1 MIPLAEIIRQHEADY
16 RARYGQQ
23 LTPERGKALGAMQHC
38 RSTMAPHLLAACPDC
53 AERRLIPHSCGHR
66 SCPHCQ
72 HHESEQWLARQRRL
86 QVPAEYF
93 LLTFTSPGELRP
105 LAFRQARAVYAALF
119 AAAWASV
126 PTFCR
131 NDRKLKGE
139 AGAVAV
145 LHTHSRRLDL
155 HPHIH
160 LAMPAA
166 TLDPKARR
174 WRTKNGYLFNNQ
186 ALAKVF
192 RGKLLAALKQ
202 EGLTLPSQL
211 PKKWVADCK
220 SVGNGEK
227 ALVYLGRYL
236 YRGVL
241 RESDIRS
248 CENGQV
254 SFRYRDS
261 QSSEMKVR
269 TLPGADFLRLI
280 LQHVL
285 PKGFRRSR
293 NYGFPHPN
301 RKKPDCLAAPR
312 PQDRTAHAA
321 HRETPAGVSLPL
333 LRYAD
338 ADHPVA
344 DSGQRGQTTKFGADG
359 ADGRVNHGHGK
370 DGSPAGAAVAL
381 GLRMPKNPVLTA
393 RFA

>member
-1 MIPLAEIIRQHEADY
+1 MIPLAEIIRQHEAGY
-16 RARYGQQ
+16 RSRYSQQ
-23 LTPERGKALGAMQHC
+23 LTPERGKALSAMQHC

-72 HHESEQWLARQRRL
+72 HHESEQWLERQRRL

-93 LLTFTSPGELRP
+93 LLTFTLPGELRP
-105 LAFRQARAVYAALF
+105 LAFRHAKGVYAALF
-119 AAAWASV
+119 AAAWATV
-126 PTFCR
+126 QTFCR

-155 HPHIH
+155 HPHVH

-166 TLDPKARR
+166 TLDPKTRR
-174 WRTKNGYLFNNQ
+174 WRTKSGYLFNNQ

-202 EGLTLPSQL
+202 EGLTLPAQL

-241 RESDIRS
+241 RESDILS

-261 QSSEMKVR
+261 QSGEMKVR

-285 PKGFRRSR
+285 PKGFRRAR
-293 NYGFPHPN
+293 NYGFLHPN
-301 RKKPDCLAAPR
+301 RKSLIALLHIVLKIAPR
-312 PQDRTAHAA
+312 TPPIEKPRPAFLCPCCGTPMQIIRRRIPASAVRRRSAVLMAETA
-321 HRETPAGVSLPL
+321 V
-333 LRYAD
+333 
-338 ADHPVA
+338 
-344 DSGQRGQTTKFGADG
+344 
-359 ADGRVNHGHGK
+359 
-370 DGSPAGAAVAL
+370 
-381 GLRMPKNPVLTA
+381 
-393 RFA
+393 

>member
-1 MIPLAEIIRQHEADY
+1 MIRLAEIIRQHEADY
-16 RARYGQQ
+16 RSRYGWQ
-23 LTPERGKALGAMQHC
+23 LSPERGKALSAMQHC

-72 HHESEQWLARQRRL
+72 HHESEQWLKRQRHL

-93 LLTFTSPGELRP
+93 LLTFTLPGELRP
-105 LAFRQARAVYAALF
+105 LAFRQARMVYAALF
-119 AAAWASV
+119 SAAWATV
-126 PTFCR
+126 QAFCR

-155 HPHIH
+155 HPHVH

-166 TLDPKARR
+166 TLDARTRR
-174 WRTKNGYLFNNQ
+174 WRTKSGYLFNNQ

-202 EGLTLPSQL
+202 AGLTLPSQL

-220 SVGNGEK
+220 SIGNGEK

-241 RESDIRS
+241 RESDILS

-261 QSSEMKVR
+261 QSGETKVR

-285 PKGFRRSR
+285 PKGFRRAR
-293 NYGFPHPN
+293 NYGFLHPN
-301 RKKPDCLAAPR
+301 RKRLIALLHIVLRIAPR
-312 PQDRTAHAA
+312 TLPVEKPRPAFLCPCCGTPMQVIRRRIPATAV
-321 HRETPAGVSLPL
+321 RRRSSE
-333 LRYAD
+333 
-338 ADHPVA
+338 
-344 DSGQRGQTTKFGADG
+344 
-359 ADGRVNHGHGK
+359 
-370 DGSPAGAAVAL
+370 
-381 GLRMPKNPVLTA
+381 LTA
-393 RFA
+393 ETTV

>member
-1 MIPLAEIIRQHEADY
+1 MIRLAEIIRRHEADY

-23 LTPERGKALGAMQHC
+23 LTPARGQALRAMQYC

-72 HHESEQWLARQRRL
+72 HHESEQWLERQRRL

-93 LLTFTSPGELRP
+93 LLTFTLPSELRI

-119 AAAWASV
+119 AAAWSTVQA
-126 PTFCR
+126 FCR
-131 NDRKLKGE
+131 NDRQLKGE

-145 LHTHSRRLDL
+145 LHTHSRRLEL
-155 HPHIH
+155 HPHVH

-166 TLDPKARR
+166 TLDSRTRR
-174 WRTKNGYLFNNQ
+174 WRTKTGYLFNHT

-202 EGLTLPSQL
+202 EGLALPSQL

-227 ALVYLGRYL
+227 ALVYLGCYL

-241 RESDIRS
+241 RESDILA

-261 QSSEMKVR
+261 QSGEMKVR
-269 TLPGADFLRLI
+269 TESAADFLRLI

-293 NYGFPHPN
+293 NYGFLHPN
-301 RKKPDCLAAPR
+301 RK
-312 PQDRTAHAA
+312 
-321 HRETPAGVSLPL
+321 SLIAL
-333 LRYAD
+333 LHIVLR
-338 ADHPVA
+338 VA
-344 DSGQRGQTTKFGADG
+344 
-359 ADGRVNHGHGK
+359 
-370 DGSPAGAAVAL
+370 
-381 GLRMPKNPVLTA
+381 LRMPPIKIPRPAFLCPCCGTPMQVIRRRIPASAVRRRSSALMPETA
-393 RFA
+393 V

>member
-1 MIPLAEIIRQHEADY
+1 MITLAEIIRRFEADY
-16 RARYGQQ
+16 RARYGHQ
-23 LTPERGKALGAMQHC
+23 LTPERGTALRAMQYC

-72 HHESEQWLARQRRL
+72 HHEGEQWLERQRRL

-93 LLTFTSPGELRP
+93 LLTFTLPGELRP
-105 LAFRQARAVYAALF
+105 LAFRHARMVYAALF
-119 AAAWASV
+119 AAAWATV
-126 PTFCR
+126 QAFCR
-131 NDRKLKGE
+131 NDRQLKGE

-155 HPHIH
+155 HPHVH

-166 TLDPKARR
+166 TLDAKMRR
-174 WRTKNGYLFNNQ
+174 WRTKRGYLFNHQ

-202 EGLTLPSQL
+202 AGLSLPSQL
-211 PKKWVADCK
+211 PGKWVADCK

-241 RESDIRS
+241 RESDILA

-261 QSSEMKVR
+261 QSGETKVR
-269 TLPGADFLRLI
+269 TLPGAEFLRLI

-285 PKGFRRSR
+285 PKGFRRAR
-293 NYGFPHPN
+293 NFGFLHPN
-301 RKKPDCLAAPR
+301 RKTLIALLHLVLRITPR
-312 PQDRTAHAA
+312 PPLPDKPRPAFLCPCCGTPMQVIRRRIPARAVSRRSSVLIAETA
-321 HRETPAGVSLPL
+321 V
-333 LRYAD
+333 
-338 ADHPVA
+338 
-344 DSGQRGQTTKFGADG
+344 
-359 ADGRVNHGHGK
+359 
-370 DGSPAGAAVAL
+370 
-381 GLRMPKNPVLTA
+381 
-393 RFA
+393 